1 MKRENISEE
10 SALYLEWK
18 ITREK
23 IKSLMSVTSEPL
35 QKKMSGV
42 LDSFDNILWE
52 ATRLYPM
59 ESNPPIV

>member
-1 MKRENISEE
+1 MKRENISKE

-35 QKKMSGV
+35 QKKMSRV
-42 LDSFDNILWE
+42 LDSFDNSLWK
-52 ATRLYPM
+52 ATRLHPM